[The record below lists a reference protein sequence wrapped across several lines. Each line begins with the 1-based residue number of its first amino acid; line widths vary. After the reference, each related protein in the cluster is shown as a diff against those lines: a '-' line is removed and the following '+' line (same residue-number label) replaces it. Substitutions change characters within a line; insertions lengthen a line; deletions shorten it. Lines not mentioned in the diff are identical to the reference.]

1 MDITLGIEEELM
13 IVDAATLDVISD
25 PDPVIFEQARERAA
39 PHRVVNEFLR
49 SQIETNS
56 KVCASVA
63 EIGQSLRETREAVIG
78 AAHAHGARIIAS
90 STHPWARW
98 ETQQVTEK
106 PRYRS
111 SAASFQDAVRQYFIG
126 GMHIHAG
133 FGEADLRIE
142 VMDALLPYL
151 PFMLTLSASSPFH
164 AGRLTG
170 LKSYRQ
176 TAIAALPRTGLTP
189 VMRSEA
195 EFERVVANY
204 REIGAIADA
213 SELRWDIRPSVNY
226 PTIELRICDICP
238 RIEDA
243 IAIAALY
250 ACLLRQIAH
259 EIGEG
264 RQQPRLPRE
273 IIDESR
279 WLAQRYGTFAF
290 LPEHGSEEARTIAE
304 IATQLVSRLSTHA
317 RALDCAEALEHVI
330 RIGEQGSSAE
340 RQEDTYREAMLDG
353 AGESEA
359 LRAVVDLVIDETEHL
374 DGRGR

>member
-1 MDITLGIEEELM
+1 MNITLGIEEELM
-13 IVDAATLDVISD
+13 IVDAMTRDAISD
-25 PDPVIFEQARERAA
+25 PDPAIFEQARERAA
-39 PHRVVNEFLR
+39 PHRVVNELLR

-63 EIGQSLRETREAVIG
+63 EIRQSLRETREAVIG
-78 AAHAHGARIIAS
+78 AARAHGALVIAS

-98 ETQQVTEK
+98 EAQQVTEK

-111 SAASFQDAVRQYFIG
+111 AAAAFQDAVRQFFIG

-133 FGEADLRIE
+133 FADADLRLA

-176 TAIAALPRTGLTP
+176 TAIAALPRTGLAP

-195 EFERVVANY
+195 EFERVVATY

-213 SELRWDIRPSVNY
+213 SELRWDIRPSAAY

-243 IAIAALY
+243 VAIAALY
-250 ACLLRQIAH
+250 ACLIRETAQDIQA
-259 EIGEG
+259 GNT
-264 RQQPRLPRE
+264 PASPPRE
-273 IIDESR
+273 IIEESR

-290 LPEHGSEEARTIAE
+290 LPTHGAREAPSVAE
-304 IATQLVSRLSTHA
+304 VATELVSRLSPHA
-317 RALDCAEALEHVI
+317 RALGCEDALEHVAK
-330 RIGEQGSSAE
+330 IGEQGSSAE
-340 RQEDTYREAMLDG
+340 RQEDCYREAKLDG
-353 AGESEA
+353 ASEAEA
-359 LRAVVDLVIDETEHL
+359 LRVVVDQIIADTENL
-374 DGRGR
+374 GD

>member
-13 IVDAATLDVISD
+13 IVDATTRDAISD
-25 PDPVIFEQARERAA
+25 PDPSVFEQARERAA
-39 PHRVVNEFLR
+39 PHRVVNELLR

-56 KVCASVA
+56 KVCRSVA
-63 EIGQSLRETREAVIG
+63 EIRQSLRETRAAVIG
-78 AAHAHGARIIAS
+78 AARTHGARIIAS

-98 ETQQVTEK
+98 EVQQVTEK
-106 PRYRS
+106 PRYL
-111 SAASFQDAVRQYFIG
+111 SAAAAFQDAGRQFFIG

-133 FGEADLRIE
+133 FGDADLRIE

-195 EFERVVANY
+195 EFERVIATY

-213 SELRWDIRPSVNY
+213 SELRWDIRPSAAY

-238 RIEDA
+238 RIGDA
-243 IAIAALY
+243 VAIAALY
-250 ACLLRQIAH
+250 ACLIREIAQA
-259 EIGEG
+259 IQAGNA
-264 RQQPRLPRE
+264 PASPPRE
-273 IIDESR
+273 IIEESR

-290 LPEHGSEEARTIAE
+290 LPTHGVHEAPSVAE
-304 IATQLVSRLSTHA
+304 VATALVSRLSPHA
-317 RALDCAEALEHVI
+317 RALGCEDALGHVVT
-330 RIGEQGSSAE
+330 IGEQGSSAE
-340 RQEDTYREAMLDG
+340 RQEDCYREAKLDG
-353 AGESEA
+353 ASEAEA
-359 LRAVVDLVIDETEHL
+359 LRAVVDQIIVDTENL
-374 DGRGR
+374 GD